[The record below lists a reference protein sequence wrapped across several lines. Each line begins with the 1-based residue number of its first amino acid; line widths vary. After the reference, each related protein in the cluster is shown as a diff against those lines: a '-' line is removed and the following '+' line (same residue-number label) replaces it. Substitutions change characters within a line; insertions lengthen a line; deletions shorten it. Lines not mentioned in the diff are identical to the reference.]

1 LLDQWRQLKQ
11 TDLKA
16 LNQQL
21 QHEHL
26 ALLNLNTQKIDHAVE
41 NQIEMGDDN

>member
-1 LLDQWRQLKQ
+1 LLDQWQQLKR

-21 QHEHL
+21 EREHL
-26 ALLNLNTQKIDHAVE
+26 ALLDLNTQKIDHDVE
-41 NQIEMGDDN
+41 DQIEMGDDN